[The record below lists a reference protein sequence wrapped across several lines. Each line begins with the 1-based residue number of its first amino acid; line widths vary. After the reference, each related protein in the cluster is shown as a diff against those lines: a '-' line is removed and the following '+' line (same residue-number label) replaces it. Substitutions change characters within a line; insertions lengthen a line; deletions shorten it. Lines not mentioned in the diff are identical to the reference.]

1 MKWVL
6 LMLSFLVVYSFVS
19 GNTGGASKLGENY
32 HKLMSKTQK

>member
-1 MKWVL
+1 
-6 LMLSFLVVYSFVS
+6 MLSLLVIYSFVS